1 MIKAVIAISVARI
14 RLLFF
19 NSSAIIAHFGRNPV
33 SGGRPPVDSKINE
46 IIGSAI
52 GILFHISDMEVM
64 DVNECAWKIMNIGA
78 VMRM

>member
-1 MIKAVIAISVARI
+1 MIRAVIAISVARI

-19 NSSAIIAHFGRNPV
+19 SSSAIIAHFGRNPV

-46 IIGSAI
+46 IIGSAV

-64 DVNECAWKIMNIGA
+64 DVNECAWKIMNIGT